1 MQTIELNS
9 VTRVSGEVKD
19 ETPLAVAVCGAG
31 YVGLSTALALAHVGH
46 NVTCVDVD
54 KNKVAKLRAGELP
67 FYEPHAQA
75 LLTSLTDRIS
85 FTTNFE
91 DLRGSRVTI
100 IAVGTPTFE
109 DGISDLAALWS
120 VVEEIRAIAD
130 NSPILIINK
139 STAPI
144 GTVRKIQQKVRSTPS
159 ISVVSS
165 PEFLRQGFALRDTF
179 YPERIVVGC
188 DDALAESILLRLY
201 RPIVEQS
208 FREPSSLPRPNG
220 YREPVWVCTDT
231 ASAELTKYAANAFLA
246 TKISFINEIAELA
259 ELVGA
264 NVSDVAHAIGVD
276 KRIGSD
282 FLMAGLGWGGS
293 CFPKDTL
300 ALVASGRRLG
310 APMEI
315 VGAARATNQRQRE
328 RFVRKIND
336 LVGSLDGK
344 KIVLLGMTF
353 KPGTDDLRDAPSLDI
368 ARLLIDFGAE
378 IEMHDPVARP
388 GDIKALARNADAIAL
403 VTEWPVYS
411 ELDWKSIA
419 SEMRGDVVVDGR
431 NSLDRS
437 AIQEAGLRWT
447 GMGVTK

>member
-1 MQTIELNS
+1 VQAIEVNS
-9 VTRVSGEVKD
+9 SIGAAGEVGA
-19 ETPLAVAVCGAG
+19 ETAFRVAVCGAG

-54 KNKVAKLRAGELP
+54 EEKIAMLKGGELP

-75 LLTSLTDRIS
+75 LLTSLSGRIS
-85 FTTNFE
+85 FTGEFE
-91 DLRGSRVTI
+91 DLRGSDVAI

-109 DGISDLAALWS
+109 DGTSDLSALWC
-120 VVEEIRAIAD
+120 VVEEIRALAGD
-130 NSPILIINK
+130 SPMLIINK

-144 GTVRKIQQKVRSTPS
+144 GSIRKIQQKLRSTPL
-159 ISVVSS
+159 ITAVSS
-165 PEFLRQGFALRDTF
+165 PEFLRQGFALRDTL

-188 DDALAESILLRLY
+188 DDPQAECVLFKLY
-201 RPIVEQS
+201 GPIMDQS
-208 FREPSSLPRPNG
+208 FPEPTFLPRPNK
-220 YREPVWVCTDT
+220 YKKPVWVCTDS

-264 NVSDVAHAIGVD
+264 DTTDVARGIGLD

-315 VGAARATNQRQRE
+315 VGAARSTNQRQRE
-328 RFVRKIND
+328 RFVRKLND
-336 LVGSLDGK
+336 LVGGLDGK

-353 KPGTDDLRDAPSLDI
+353 KPGTDDLRDAPSLYI
-368 ARLLIDFGAE
+368 ARLLVDFGAE
-378 IEMHDPVARP
+378 VEMHDPVARP
-388 GDIKALARNADAIAL
+388 GDIGALVQNADAIAL
-403 VTEWPVYS
+403 VTEWPIYS
-411 ELDWKSIA
+411 EIDWKSIA
-419 SEMRGDVVVDGR
+419 AKMRGNVVLDGR
-431 NSLDRS
+431 NALDVNALRD
-437 AIQEAGLRWT
+437 AGLLWT

>member
-1 MQTIELNS
+1 MQAIELNS
-9 VTRVSGEVKD
+9 GTRLSDGAGA
-19 ETPLAVAVCGAG
+19 ETALSVAVCGAG
-31 YVGLSTALALAHVGH
+31 YVGLSSALALAHVGH
-46 NVTCVDVD
+46 SVTCVDVD
-54 KNKVAKLRAGELP
+54 KKKIAKLSAGELP

-75 LLTSLTDRIS
+75 LLVSLADRIS
-85 FTTNFE
+85 FTTDFA
-91 DLRGSRVTI
+91 DLRGSDVAI

-109 DGISDLAALWS
+109 DGTSDLSALWS
-120 VVEEIRAIAD
+120 VVEEIRALAD
-130 NSPILIINK
+130 SSPMLLINK

-144 GTVRKIQQKVRSTPS
+144 GSVRKIQQKLRSTPL
-159 ISVVSS
+159 ITAVSS
-165 PEFLRQGFALRDTF
+165 PEFLRQGFALRDTL

-188 DDALAESILLRLY
+188 DDARAESVLRKLY
-201 RPIVEQS
+201 APIVDQS
-208 FREPSSLPRPNG
+208 FPEPPFLPRPNG
-220 YREPVWVCTDT
+220 YDKPAWVCTDS

-264 NVSDVAHAIGVD
+264 DVTDVAHGIGLD
-276 KRIGSD
+276 RRIGND

-315 VGAARATNQRQRE
+315 VGAARSTNQRQRE
-328 RFVRKIND
+328 RFVRKLND
-336 LVGSLDGK
+336 LVGGLDGK

-353 KPGTDDLRDAPSLDI
+353 KPGTDDLRDAPSLHI

-378 IEMHDPVARP
+378 VEMHDPVARP
-388 GDIKALARNADAIAL
+388 GDIIALAKNADAIAL

-411 ELDWKSIA
+411 ELDWRPIA
-419 SEMRGDVVVDGR
+419 SAMRGNVVLDGR
-431 NSLDRS
+431 NALDIN
-437 AIQEAGLRWT
+437 AIQDAGLHLT
-447 GMGVTK
+447 GMGVTR